1 MEKWFN
7 KEVKDVENI
16 LQTDV
21 EKGLTSD
28 EVTKRREKYGLNQLE
43 AAKKKSL
50 LQRFLDQFKDFSIIV
65 LIIAAIV
72 SGVVGVANGEGITD
86 TIIILIVVLVNA
98 IIGVSQEAKAE
109 KSLEALQKLTDHASK
124 VIRNGE
130 VTVVPAKELVP
141 GDIVVLDTGDYI
153 PADLRIIEAINL
165 KAQEASLT
173 GESLPVEKETAKIEN
188 EETGIG
194 DRVNM
199 AFSSSLVTYGRG
211 KGIVVETGMT
221 TEVGK
226 IAGMINS
233 TEKQETPLQTKL
245 NKLGKTLG
253 IAALAICVFIFL
265 IGLIQGKEPIHMFM
279 TAVSLAVAAIPEG
292 LVAVSTI
299 VLAIGVQKMVKKNAI
314 VKRLPA
320 VETLGSATV
329 ICSDKTG
336 TLTQNK
342 MTVEKIFWNNA
353 VRDLTNIQE
362 NEIDEELNKLVY
374 ANMLCNDTK
383 VSNDGTLT
391 GDPTETALVDMAF
404 KLDFDP
410 TIYDRTPRLEE
421 VPFDSDRKLMTTVN
435 KVNDKYIVYT
445 KGGIDELLSR
455 CVAYEINGEIKK
467 DLDVYSN
474 TIKQENEAM
483 AKEALRVLGCA
494 YKEIDHVPNKKEM
507 ETIENDLIFIGM
519 VGMIDPPREEAK
531 HAVDKCKTAG
541 IKTVMITGDHKITAT
556 AIAKKLGI
564 LENENEAITGL
575 ELEKMSDEELEKN
588 VRNYSVYARVSPEH
602 KVRIVKAWQ
611 KQGEI
616 VAMTGDGVND
626 SPALKT
632 SDIGC
637 AMGIVGTDV
646 SKEAADVILTDDNF
660 ATIVSAVE
668 EGRRIYDN
676 ILKVIQFLLSSN
688 VGEIIV
694 LFLATMLTPLFA
706 SWFGITDINHLE
718 ILLPIHIL
726 WINLVTDSLPAL
738 ALAFDP
744 ADKDIMK
751 RKPAKPG
758 KGVFTRGMTWR
769 VIYQGVMI
777 GLLTLAAFMIGLATT
792 TEPINGLT
800 LDASK
805 IEVGQTMAFVTLALS
820 ELVHVF
826 NIRNNKKSIFR
837 TSIINNSKLLL
848 AIFASAALMFVIL
861 LVEPLRNIFSIPVLP
876 SQNILELV
884 GLVFAP
890 VVIVEIFKL
899 FKINGKD

>member
-1 MEKWFN
+1 METNKWFN
-7 KEVKDVENI
+7 KEIKEVEAE
-16 LQTDV
+16 LQTNQ
-21 EKGLTSD
+21 EKGLNKE
-28 EVTKRREKYGLNQLE
+28 EVQKRQEKYGLNQLK
-43 AAKKKSL
+43 AAKKKTL
-50 LQRFLDQFKDFSIIV
+50 LQRFADQFKDFSIIV

-72 SGVVGVANGEGITD
+72 SGAVGIAEGEGITD
-86 TIIILIVVLVNA
+86 TIIILIVVIVNA
-98 IIGVSQEAKAE
+98 IIGVSQESKAE

-130 VTVVPAKELVP
+130 VIVIPAKELVP

-153 PADLRIIEAINL
+153 PADLRIIEAVNL
-165 KAQEASLT
+165 KSQESSLT
-173 GESLPVEKETAKIEN
+173 GESVPVEKSTEKIEG
-188 EETGIG
+188 EEIGIG

-199 AFSSSLVTYGRG
+199 LFSSSLVTYGRG

-226 IAGMINS
+226 IAGIINDTMES
-233 TEKQETPLQTKL
+233 ETPLQQKL

-253 IAALAICVFIFL
+253 IAALAICIFIFF

-342 MTVEKIFWNNA
+342 MTVEKIFINNQTN
-353 VRDLTNIQE
+353 DLEEIKDI
-362 NEIDEELNKLVY
+362 NEEIKKLVY

-383 VSNDGTLT
+383 IAKDGTLT

-410 TIYDRTPRLEE
+410 SIYDRTPRLNEI
-421 VPFDSDRKLMTTVN
+421 PFDSDRKLMTTIN
-435 KVNDKYIVYT
+435 EQNGKYIVYT
-445 KGGIDELLSR
+445 KGGVDELLKR
-455 CVAYEINGEIKK
+455 CHSYLLNGEVKQ
-467 DLDVYSN
+467 DLDKYAI
-474 TIKQENEAM
+474 TIREHNEGM
-483 AKEALRVLGCA
+483 AKEALRVLACA
-494 YKEIDHVPNKKEM
+494 YKEIDHKPTDEEM
-507 ETIENDLIFIGM
+507 ENMENDLTFIGM

-531 HAVDKCKTAG
+531 VAVEKCKTAG

-564 LENENEAITGL
+564 LEKEEEAITGL
-575 ELEKMSDEELEKN
+575 ELEKMSDEELEKK
-588 VRNYSVYARVSPEH
+588 VRQYSVYARVSPEH

-611 KQGEI
+611 KNGEI

-637 AMGIVGTDV
+637 AMGMVGTDV
-646 SKEAADVILTDDNF
+646 AKEAADVIF

-688 VGEIIV
+688 VGEIVV
-694 LFLATMLTPLFA
+694 LFLATLCTPLFA
-706 SWFGITDINHLE
+706 NWFGIIDISHLE

-744 ADKDIMK
+744 ANADIMK

-758 KGVFTRGMTWR
+758 KGVFTKGMTWR
-769 VIYQGVMI
+769 VIYQGAMI

-792 TEPINGLT
+792 TTPIDGLS
-800 LDASK
+800 LDESK

-820 ELVHVF
+820 ELAHVF
-826 NIRNNKKSIFR
+826 NIRDNKNSIFK
-837 TSIINNSKLLL
+837 TKVFNNTKLIW
-848 AIFASAALMFVIL
+848 AIVASAALMLVIL
-861 LVEPLRNIFSIPVLP
+861 AIPALRTIFSIPVLP
-876 SQNILELV
+876 TQNIIELV
-884 GLVFAP
+884 GLILAP
-890 VVIVEIFKL
+890 IVIVEVFKL
-899 FKINGKD
+899 LKINTAKDE